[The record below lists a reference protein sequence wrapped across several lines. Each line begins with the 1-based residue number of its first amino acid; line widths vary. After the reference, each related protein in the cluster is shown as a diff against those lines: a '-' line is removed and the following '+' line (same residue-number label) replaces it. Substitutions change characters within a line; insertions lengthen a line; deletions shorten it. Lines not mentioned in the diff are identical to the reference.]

1 MALRR
6 LLLALAI
13 LAATGAG
20 AHAQLLGGH
29 GIGGLGAGGLSPGG
43 LSPGGVGGL
52 PPNVPIT
59 RIPGSIAAP
68 SVSAPMSVP
77 SNPVSAA
84 TQPLSTVTPAVTG
97 AASTEAN
104 SLTQNLRAI
113 AATAGR
119 DLVGR
124 PLDQAVL
131 GRDAR
136 GFPIVAGEVLAV
148 SPTPESLAVARRLNF
163 RILRQD
169 QLDALGLSST
179 VLATPD
185 GMDAAQALL
194 ALRQADPAG
203 TYDYANIYN
212 PTGDPAVGVLPAN
225 GSNTPDLLT
234 PPTATQALRIGMIDG
249 GVESRHSALATIR
262 VVSRNFAGGGSPPVS
277 AHGTAIA
284 SLLAGTD
291 KGFSGYA
298 PGATVYAADVFGGEP
313 GGGSAAEIASALNW
327 LAENNVAVVNIS
339 LAGPPNALL
348 GAAVKAFVGS
358 GHVLVAAAGNDGP
371 AAPPNYPAAYP
382 GVIGVTAADAAHH
395 LALDANRGA
404 ARFAALGVNV
414 RAAALP
420 SGYGMASGTSYA
432 SPLVAA
438 RFALLVAV
446 PDRDNCQAAL
456 TILSHETIPISAS
469 NIGYLSPPPDRV
481 AAR

>member
-1 MALRR
+1 MTLRN
-6 LLLALAI
+6 LLLVLAI

-20 AHAQLLGGH
+20 ASAQLLGGR
-29 GIGGLGAGGLSPGG
+29 GVGGLGGGGLSPGG
-43 LSPGGVGGL
+43 LSPGGISGL
-52 PPNVPIT
+52 PSDLPVTTVP
-59 RIPGSIAAP
+59 GGIAPP
-68 SVSAPMSVP
+68 SVPSPAPIL

-97 AASTEAN
+97 AVGNEASG
-104 SLTQNLRAI
+104 LTQDVRAI

-124 PLDQAVL
+124 PLGQTPP
-131 GRDAR
+131 GRDER
-136 GFPIVAGEVLAV
+136 GLPIVAGEVLAV

-169 QLDALGLSST
+169 QLGALGLSTT
-179 VLATPD
+179 VLGAPN
-185 GMDAAQALL
+185 GMDAIQALSV
-194 ALRQADPAG
+194 LRQADPAG
-203 TYDYANIYN
+203 MYDYANIYN
-212 PTGDPAVGVLPAN
+212 PTGGPSVAGQSA
-225 GSNTPDLLT
+225 GGTTASDLLT
-234 PPTATQALRIGMIDG
+234 PPTATQAPRIGMIDG
-249 GVESRHSALATIR
+249 GVEARHGAFAAIR
-262 VVSRNFAGGGSPPVS
+262 IVSRNFAGDGNAPAS

-284 SLLAGTD
+284 SLLAGMD
-291 KGFSGYA
+291 KGFSGYV
-298 PGATVYAADVFGGEP
+298 PGAAVYAADVFGGEP
-313 GGGSAAEIASALNW
+313 NGGSAVEIALALNW

-348 GAAVKAFVGS
+348 DAAVKAFVGS

-395 LALDANRGA
+395 LALDANRNA

-438 RFALLVAV
+438 RFALLVAA
-446 PDRDNCQAAL
+446 PGRDNCQAAL
-456 TILSHETIPISAS
+456 ATLSHEAVPM
-469 NIGYLSPPPDRV
+469 
-481 AAR
+481 